1 MPRILVVDNERTL
14 ATQIRNALQALDG
27 FVVDE
32 AQDLT
37 EALQWLQHQSYSA
50 AIVDAL
56 QAPVAGAS
64 LMQLVRQ
71 VDSRLPVIFI
81 TGGGTAGMAI
91 EAMKSGA
98 FDYLSKP
105 LDLNQLR
112 ELVIHAAAVHEL
124 MLAPVQLEVADSHG
138 RPSDGDLLV
147 GRSAA
152 MTLVYKAIGRVA
164 PKNVT
169 VLIRGESG
177 TGKELVARSIYQ
189 HSERADQPFIAVNCA
204 AIPESL
210 LESELFGHEKGAFT
224 GADRRRIGKFE
235 QCTGGTIFLDEIGD
249 MPLALQGKILRLVQD
264 QRFERV
270 GGNETI
276 QTDVR
281 IITATHRDLEMMA
294 EAGRFRADLYFRLN
308 VYEIALPPLRSRRED
323 LPLLIAHFLA
333 RANAELEKEVTS
345 VSDEAMERL
354 VAYHWPGNIR
364 ELQSTLKKAVLNTS
378 GPVLLP
384 VFLPPPICGIS
395 SAMASELPKADS
407 TAQGSVEW
415 DSFVDTQLQ
424 NGSEAIYDDT
434 LARMERWLLT
444 RVLRYTGG
452 NQLQAAAR
460 LGITR
465 TTLRTKLFK
474 LGIAIGK
481 VVDDNHK
488 R

>member
-1 MPRILVVDNERTL
+1 MPRILVVDDERTL
-14 ATQIRNALQALDG
+14 AAQIRNALQALDG
-27 FVVDE
+27 YVVDE
-32 AQDLT
+32 ARNLS
-37 EALQWLQHQSYSA
+37 EALQLLPHMSYSV

-56 QAPVAGAS
+56 QAPVAGVS

-71 VDSRLPVIFI
+71 VDARLPVIFI

-105 LDLNQLR
+105 LDVSQLR

-124 MLAPVQLEVADSHG
+124 MRDPVRLAVADVHG
-138 RPSDGDLLV
+138 RPSEGDLLV
-147 GRSAA
+147 GRSAV
-152 MTLVYKAIGRVA
+152 MTQVYKAIGRVA

-189 HSERADQPFIAVNCA
+189 HSERACQPFIAVNCA

-294 EAGRFRADLYFRLN
+294 EAGKFRADLYFRLN
-308 VYEIALPPLRSRRED
+308 VYEITLPPLRARRED
-323 LPLLIAHFLA
+323 LPLLIAHFLS

-345 VSDEAMERL
+345 VSDKAMELL

-364 ELQSTLKKAVLNTS
+364 ELQSTLKKTVLNTS

-384 VFLPPPICGIS
+384 VFLPPPICGTS
-395 SAMASELPKADS
+395 SAITVDFPRTDANIQA
-407 TAQGSVEW
+407 AVEW
-415 DSFVDTQLQ
+415 SSFVDAQLQ
-424 NGSEAIYDDT
+424 DGSETVYDDT
-434 LARMERWLLT
+434 LARMERWLFT
-444 RVLRYTGG
+444 RVLRHTGG

-465 TTLRTKLFK
+465 TTLRTKLAK

-481 VVDDNHK
+481 VVDDSHK
-488 R
+488 Q